1 MITPTV
7 HLGGTS
13 RQDLLDQFME
23 AGHALSL
30 ALSKMQ
36 DAYPN
41 GRDYYPQGPDAWS
54 LAMQE
59 HVSRVARVQG
69 VVTEYG
75 RLCEAVAD
83 AERGG

>member
-36 DAYPN
+36 DACPN
-41 GRDYYPQGPDAWS
+41 GRDYYLQGPDALS
-54 LAMQE
+54 MAMQA
-59 HVSRVARVQG
+59 HASRVARVQS
-69 VVTEYG
+69 VMAEYG
-75 RLCEAVAD
+75 VLCEFVCD
-83 AERGG
+83 PERGG

>member
-1 MITPTV
+1 MIAPTV

-36 DAYPN
+36 DACPN
-41 GRDYYPQGPDAWS
+41 GRDYYLQGPDALP
-54 LAMQE
+54 LAMQD
-59 HVSRVARVQG
+59 HASRVARVQS
-69 VVTEYG
+69 VMDEYG
-75 RLCEAVAD
+75 ALCEAVCD
-83 AERGG
+83 PERGG